1 MVRSKMVDTVRF
13 LQHIDTLFGIQKDSM
28 EKSFDM
34 DRFANNLERLLQ
46 NVVRRLPDE
55 EQFMWSGPTETEQE
69 PKRGLFLFCSRN
81 FFRKF
86 WEDFD
91 YARSFVPTGDLH
103 IVVYERIT
111 KLCGL
116 EPDFARQDWNG
127 SNCAYD
133 LTFPFYVFIILT
145 DDLADK
151 SDDYIMG
158 QIAYA
163 LSKMSCAWRE
173 MRNNQSVEPVEDK
186 AVKDEARRLGFGKE
200 IDTLDI

>member
-1 MVRSKMVDTVRF
+1 MVDTVRF
-13 LQHIDTLFGIQKDSM
+13 LQNVDTLFWIQKGSM
-28 EKSFDM
+28 KDEDAETFL
-34 DRFANNLERLLQ
+34 NNLERLLQ
-46 NVVRRLPDE
+46 KVVKRLPDE
-55 EQFMWSGPTETEQE
+55 EQFIWSGSTAAEPE
-69 PKRGLFLFCSRN
+69 PKTGLFLFCSRN
-81 FFRKF
+81 SFRKF

-91 YARSFVPTGDLH
+91 CAKSFVPTGELH
-103 IVVYERIT
+103 IVVYDKIT

-186 AVKDEARRLGFGKE
+186 AVKDEARRLGFGNE
-200 IDTLDI
+200 IDVLEGSRF

>member
-1 MVRSKMVDTVRF
+1 MVDTVRF
-13 LQHIDTLFGIQKDSM
+13 LQHVDTLIGIKKNSM
-28 EKSFDM
+28 GGMGKE
-34 DRFANNLERLLQ
+34 DRFINNLERLLQ
-46 NVVRRLPDE
+46 NVVKRLPEE
-55 EQFMWSGPTETEQE
+55 EQFMWSGPTETEPE
-69 PKRGLFLFCSRN
+69 PKTGMFLFGSRS
-81 FFRKF
+81 FFREF
-86 WEDFD
+86 WEDFG
-91 YARSFVPTGDLH
+91 YAKSFVHTGDLH
-103 IVVYERIT
+103 IVVYDRIT

-133 LTFPFYVFIILT
+133 LTLPFYAFIILT

-151 SDDYIMG
+151 SEDYIMG

-173 MRNNQSVEPVEDK
+173 MRNNQNVEPVEDK

-200 IDTLDI
+200 IDVLEGSRF